1 MFQIDP
7 RRRELA
13 AEFKATPFGPHS
25 GDLQQVLNLMR
36 AQPLPGRYI
45 LVTLTPHR
53 EWALARLGPARSG
66 QVELVDGVRYQSPEQ
81 AEWYIFK
88 RRWQELTGETLD
100 IE

>member
-7 RRRELA
+7 HRRELA
-13 AEFKATPFGPHS
+13 AEFKSRPFGPHS

-45 LVTLTPHR
+45 LITLVPHR
-53 EWALARLGPARSG
+53 EWGLARLGPARSG
-66 QVELVDGVRYQSPEQ
+66 QLEMVEGVRYRSPEE
-81 AEWYIFK
+81 AEWDIFK
-88 RRWQELTGETLD
+88 RRWHEMTGEALD